1 MDVTHKPRTKLVC
14 TIGPATYDHLRELI
28 DAGMSVARVNFSHG
42 TPDEH
47 TNVVHAVRAAAHQAR
62 RSVAVMAD
70 LPGSKIRLT
79 DLTDGEQTLAEG
91 ASFDLATDRP
101 TLHQELQV
109 GDRVLLADGA
119 AELRV

>member
-42 TPDEH
+42 TREDH
-47 TNVVHAVRAAAHQAR
+47 TNAVHAVRAAAHQAR

-70 LPGSKIRLT
+70 LPGSKIRLAEMP
-79 DLTDGEQTLAEG
+79 DGEQALIAGDTFELK
-91 ASFDLATDRP
+91 TDRP
-101 TLHQELQV
+101 TLHEELQV
-109 GDRVLLADGA
+109 GDR
-119 AELRV
+119 